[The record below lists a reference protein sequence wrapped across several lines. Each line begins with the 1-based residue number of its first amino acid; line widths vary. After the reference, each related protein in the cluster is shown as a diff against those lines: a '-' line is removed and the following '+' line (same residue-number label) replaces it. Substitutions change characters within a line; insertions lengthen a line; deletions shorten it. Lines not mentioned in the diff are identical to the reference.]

1 MMNMAGSVGEQGF
14 KFYGMDADALYKVN
28 EYAKNLRDGVDK
40 FPQDNVRTTDLRKKN
55 MLLLQELEET
65 KLKLET
71 YERELSSSSSGLRP
85 GGRQG
90 TSSADQ

>member
-1 MMNMAGSVGEQGF
+1 MTNVVWTNHGPCAIDGF
-14 KFYGMDADALYKVN
+14 DAVRAR
-28 EYAKNLRDGVDK
+28 LRRKAPVTVYGVDK